1 MSRDGMPMI
10 PILTARFDE
19 ALAFASQVH
28 RMQSRKGGAIPYIA
42 HLLAVTALVLE
53 NGGDE
58 DTAIAAL
65 LHDTVEDQGGLPML
79 ERVRAAFGP
88 RVATIVME
96 VSDNEGDPK
105 PPWKTRKQQFI
116 TAIPTLSKEAR
127 LIALADKLHNVR
139 STIDEFRRV
148 GDVVWTRFHG
158 RRDGTLWYYREVLA
172 ALNVPRPETQV
183 TNEPLLDELTRA
195 IKELFAL
202 AREPLPV

>member
-1 MSRDGMPMI
+1 MTP
-10 PILTARFDE
+10 PLTARFDE

-28 RMQSRKGGAIPYIA
+28 RTQSRKGGAIPYIA

-88 RVATIVME
+88 RVAAIVME

-105 PPWKTRKQQFI
+105 PPWKTRKQSFI
-116 TAIPTLSKEAR
+116 EAVPHLSSEAR

-172 ALNVPRPETQV
+172 ALNVPRADTQV
-183 TNEPLLDELTRA
+183 TNEPLLQELTRA
-195 IKELFAL
+195 IKELFTL
-202 AREPLPV
+202 AGEPLPV

>member
-1 MSRDGMPMI
+1 MTSL
-10 PILTARFDE
+10 LTARFDE
-19 ALAFASQVH
+19 ALRFASEVH
-28 RMQSRKGGAIPYIA
+28 RHQNRKGGEIPYIA
-42 HLLAVTALVLE
+42 HLLAVTAFVLE

-88 RVATIVME
+88 RVASIVME

-105 PPWKTRKQQFI
+105 PPWKMRKQDFI
-116 TAIPTLSKEAR
+116 NAIPRLSPEAR
-127 LIALADKLHNVR
+127 LIALSDKLHNVR

-158 RRDGTLWYYREVLA
+158 RRDGTLWYYREVLR
-172 ALNVPRPETQV
+172 ALRSVNGTQQV
-183 TNEPLLDELTRA
+183 TIEPLLQELTRA
-195 IKELFAL
+195 INELFTL
-202 AREPLPV
+202 AGEPLPG

>member
-1 MSRDGMPMI
+1 MPRYGVPMT
-10 PILTARFDE
+10 PPLTARFDE
-19 ALAFASQVH
+19 ALAFTSQVH
-28 RMQSRKGGAIPYIA
+28 RLQSRKGGAIPYMA
-42 HLLAVTALVLE
+42 HLLAVTAIVLE

-88 RVATIVME
+88 RVAAIVME

-105 PPWKTRKQQFI
+105 PPWKTRKQSFI
-116 TAIPTLSKEAR
+116 EAVPHLSSEAR

-158 RRDGTLWYYREVLA
+158 RRDGTLWYYREVLR
-172 ALNVPRPETQV
+172 ALHSAPGIHQV
-183 TNEPLLDELTRA
+183 TIEPLL
-195 IKELFAL
+195 
-202 AREPLPV
+202 

>member
-1 MSRDGMPMI
+1 MTAFLTSRFED
-10 PILTARFDE
+10 
-19 ALAFASQVH
+19 ALRFASEVH
-28 RMQSRKGGAIPYIA
+28 RTQTRKGGGIPYIA

-79 ERVRAAFGP
+79 ERVRSTFGP
-88 RVATIVME
+88 RVAAIVME

-105 PPWKTRKQQFI
+105 PPWKVRKQDFI
-116 TAIPTLSKEAR
+116 DSIANLSPEAR
-127 LIALADKLHNVR
+127 LIALSDKLHNVR

-158 RRDGTLWYYREVLA
+158 RRDGTLWYYREVLR
-172 ALNVPRPETQV
+172 ALHSAPGIHQV
-183 TNEPLLDELTRA
+183 TIEPLLQELTRA
-195 IKELFAL
+195 INELFTL
-202 AREPLPV
+202 AGEPLPGQ

>member
-1 MSRDGMPMI
+1 MTTL
-10 PILTARFDE
+10 LTARFDE

-28 RMQSRKGGAIPYIA
+28 RLQIRKGGTIPYIA

-88 RVATIVME
+88 RVAAIVME

-105 PPWKTRKQQFI
+105 PPWKVRKEQFI
-116 TAIPTLSKEAR
+116 ASIPTLSPEAR

-148 GDVVWTRFHG
+148 GEVVWTRFHG
-158 RRDGTLWYYREVLA
+158 RRDGTLWYYREVLS
-172 ALNVPRPETQV
+172 ALNAPRMDALV
-183 TNEPLLDELTRA
+183 TNEPLFLELTRA
-195 IKELFAL
+195 IKELFVL
-202 AREPLPV
+202 SGEPLPV